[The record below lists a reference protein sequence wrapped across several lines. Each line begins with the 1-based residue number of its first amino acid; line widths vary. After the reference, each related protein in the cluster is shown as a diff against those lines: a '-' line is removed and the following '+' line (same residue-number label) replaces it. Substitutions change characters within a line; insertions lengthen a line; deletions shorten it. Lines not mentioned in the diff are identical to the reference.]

1 MELTIDAKDLATVLA
16 LPNRAV
22 PSRPSNPVLT
32 NLLLKA
38 EDNTLAVTGSDL
50 GAVTITAKAKAS
62 IAVEGEVLLPAKLL
76 TDMVGRMEGNL
87 ALNWDPETSQAI
99 IIAAPGC
106 SYSLSG
112 QPGED
117 YPLIERA
124 EGQQLTME
132 ASTLARALEATL
144 AIVSD
149 DESKQILCGVHL
161 QPASDGL
168 EVASTDGHRLSVFPV
183 AQEALEAFTPVTL
196 PSKGLKALSGHLGKA
211 EGMVAVTLDNTIAT
225 NELDNTIATF
235 DLGDLVFTT
244 RLLEGQ
250 YPEYRRLIPTAFAVE
265 TLINRQAWID
275 ALGRIMVV
283 ASQKND
289 IVKHQWN
296 DQGQLVLEADV
307 QGSSGRELV
316 GCEAS
321 EGQGEDV
328 LGKAK
333 NPMAFNGDY
342 LLDGLKAFGSEQV
355 ILHTNTPT
363 SPATITAPGSSQ
375 VYLVMPV
382 QIRDQI

>member
-1 MELTIDAKDLATVLA
+1 MELTIDAKDLAAVLA

-22 PSRPSNPVLT
+22 PSRPSNPVMT

-38 EDNTLAVTGSDL
+38 EGDTLAVTGSDL
-50 GAVTITAKAKAS
+50 GAVTITAKTKAS
-62 IAVEGEVLLPAKLL
+62 IAVEGEILLPAKLL

-124 EGQQLTME
+124 EGQQLTLE
-132 ASTLARALEATL
+132 ASTLAQALEATL
-144 AIVSD
+144 VTASN

-161 QPASDGL
+161 QPAADGL

-183 AQEALEAFTPVTL
+183 AQEAIEAFTPVTL
-196 PSKGLKALSGHLGKA
+196 PSRGLEALSRHLGKA
-211 EGMVAVTLDNTIAT
+211 EGMVTVT
-225 NELDNTIATF
+225 LDNTIATF

-250 YPEYRRLIPTAFAVE
+250 YPSYRQLIPQAFAVE
-265 TLINRQAWID
+265 TLINRQQWID
-275 ALGRIMVV
+275 ALSRIMVV
-283 ASQKND
+283 ASQKQG
-289 IVKHQWN
+289 IIKHQWN

-316 GCEAS
+316 DCEADIAS
-321 EGQGEDV
+321 QYRPP
-328 LGKAK
+328 A
-333 NPMAFNGDY
+333 PMAFNGGY

-375 VYLVMPV
+375 VYLVMPI
-382 QIRDQI
+382 QIRDPA

>member
-1 MELTIDAKDLATVLA
+1 
-16 LPNRAV
+16 
-22 PSRPSNPVLT
+22 
-32 NLLLKA
+32 
-38 EDNTLAVTGSDL
+38 
-50 GAVTITAKAKAS
+50 
-62 IAVEGEVLLPAKLL
+62 
-76 TDMVGRMEGNL
+76 MVGRMEGNL

-124 EGQQLTME
+124 EGQQLTLE
-132 ASTLARALEATL
+132 ASTLAQALEATL
-144 AIVSD
+144 VTASN

-161 QPASDGL
+161 QPAADGL

-183 AQEALEAFTPVTL
+183 AQEAIEAFTPVTL
-196 PSKGLKALSGHLGKA
+196 PSRGLEALSRHLGKA
-211 EGMVAVTLDNTIAT
+211 EGMVTVT
-225 NELDNTIATF
+225 LDNTIATF

-250 YPEYRRLIPTAFAVE
+250 YPSYRQLIPQAFAVE
-265 TLINRQAWID
+265 TLINRQQWID
-275 ALGRIMVV
+275 ALSRIMVV
-283 ASQKND
+283 ASQKQG
-289 IVKHQWN
+289 IIKHQWN

-316 GCEAS
+316 DCEADIAS
-321 EGQGEDV
+321 QYRPP
-328 LGKAK
+328 A
-333 NPMAFNGDY
+333 PMAFNGGY

-375 VYLVMPV
+375 VYLVMPI
-382 QIRDQI
+382 QIRDPA

>member
-1 MELTIDAKDLATVLA
+1 MLLTIDAKDLAAVLA

-22 PSRPSNPVLT
+22 PSRPSNPVTL

-62 IAVEGEVLLPAKLL
+62 IAVEGEILLPAKLL
-76 TDMVGRMEGNL
+76 TDMVGRMQGIL
-87 ALNWDPETSQAI
+87 HLTWDTETSQATI
-99 IIAAPGC
+99 NTLGGK
-106 SYSLSG
+106 YSLSG
-112 QPGED
+112 QPGEE

-124 EGQQLTME
+124 EGQQLTLE
-132 ASTLARALEATL
+132 ASTLAQALEATL
-144 AIVSD
+144 VTASN

-161 QPASDGL
+161 QLAADGL

-183 AQEALEAFTPVTL
+183 VQEGIEAFTPVTL
-196 PSKGLKALSGHLGKA
+196 PSKGLEALSRHLGKA
-211 EGMVAVTLDNTIAT
+211 EGMVTVT
-225 NELDNTIATF
+225 LDNTIATF

-265 TLINRQAWID
+265 TMINRQAWID
-275 ALGRIMVV
+275 ALSRIMVV
-283 ASQKND
+283 ASQKQG
-289 IVKHQWN
+289 IIRHQWN

-316 GCEAS
+316 DCEAS

>member
-1 MELTIDAKDLATVLA
+1 MELTIDARDLAAVLA

-38 EDNTLAVTGSDL
+38 EGDTLAVTGSDL

-62 IAVEGEVLLPAKLL
+62 VAVQGEILLPAKLL
-76 TDMVGRMEGNL
+76 TDMVGRMDGNL
-87 ALNWDPETSQAI
+87 ALNWDPETSQATI
-99 IIAAPGC
+99 NTLGGK
-106 SYSLSG
+106 YSLSG

-124 EGQQLTME
+124 EGQQLTLE
-132 ASTLARALEATL
+132 ASTLARALESTL
-144 AIVSD
+144 VTASN

-161 QPASDGL
+161 QPVADGL

-183 AQEALEAFTPVTL
+183 VQEAIEAFTPVTL

-211 EGMVAVTLDNTIAT
+211 EGMVTITLDNTIAT
-225 NELDNTIATF
+225 TLDNTIATF

-250 YPEYRRLIPTAFAVE
+250 YPEYRRLIPQSFAVE

-283 ASQKND
+283 ASQKNGIIRHHWD
-289 IVKHQWN
+289 K
-296 DQGQLVLEADV
+296 GQLVLEADV

-321 EGQGEDV
+321 DGQGEDV

-375 VYLVMPV
+375 VYLVMPI
-382 QIRDQI
+382 QIREPA

>member
-1 MELTIDAKDLATVLA
+1 MQLTIDAKGLAAVLA

-22 PSRPSNPVLT
+22 PSRPSNPVLA

-38 EDNTLAVTGSDL
+38 EGDTLAVTGSDL
-50 GAVTITAKAKAS
+50 GAVTITAKTRAS
-62 IAVEGEVLLPAKLL
+62 IAVEGDVLLPAKLL

-87 ALNWDPETSQAI
+87 ALNWDPETSQATI
-99 IIAAPGC
+99 NTLGGK
-106 SYSLSG
+106 YSLSG

-124 EGQQLTME
+124 QGQQLTLE
-132 ASTLARALEATL
+132 ASTLAQALESTL
-144 AIVSD
+144 VTASD
-149 DESKQILCGVHL
+149 DESKQILCGIHL
-161 QPASDGL
+161 QPAADGL

-183 AQEALEAFTPVTL
+183 AQEAIEAFTPVTL
-196 PSKGLKALSGHLGKA
+196 PSKGLEALSRHLGKA
-211 EGMVAVTLDNTIAT
+211 EGMVTIT
-225 NELDNTIATF
+225 LDNTIATF

-250 YPEYRRLIPTAFAVE
+250 YPEYRRLIPQAFAVE
-265 TLINRQAWID
+265 TLINRQAWIE

-283 ASQKND
+283 ASQKNGIIRHRWD
-289 IVKHQWN
+289 K
-296 DQGQLVLEADV
+296 GQLVLEADV

-321 EGQGEDV
+321 DGQGEDV

-342 LLDGLKAFGSEQV
+342 LLDGLRAFGSEQV

-363 SPATITAPGSSQ
+363 SPATITAPGSGQ

-382 QIRDQI
+382 QIREQA

>member
-1 MELTIDAKDLATVLA
+1 MELTIDAKDLAAVLA

-22 PSRPSNPVLT
+22 PSRPSNPVLA

-38 EDNTLAVTGSDL
+38 EGDTLAVTGSDL
-50 GAVTITAKAKAS
+50 GAVTITAKASAS
-62 IAVEGEVLLPAKLL
+62 IAVQGEILLPAKLL
-76 TDMVGRMEGNL
+76 TDMVSRMEGNL
-87 ALNWDPETSQAI
+87 ALNWDPETSQATI
-99 IIAAPGC
+99 NTLGGK
-106 SYSLSG
+106 YSLSG

-124 EGQQLTME
+124 EGQQLILE
-132 ASTLARALEATL
+132 ASTLARAVESTL
-144 AIVSD
+144 VTASD

-161 QPASDGL
+161 QPVADGL

-225 NELDNTIATF
+225 F

-275 ALGRIMVV
+275 ALSRIMVV
-283 ASQKND
+283 ASQKQG
-289 IVKHQWN
+289 IIRHQWN

-316 GCEAS
+316 DCEAS
-321 EGQGEDV
+321 EGQSEDV

-375 VYLVMPV
+375 VYLVMPI

>member
-1 MELTIDAKDLATVLA
+1 MELTIDAKDLAAVLA

-22 PSRPSNPVLT
+22 PNRPSNPVLT

-38 EDNTLAVTGSDL
+38 EGDTLAVTGSDL
-50 GAVTITAKAKAS
+50 GAVTITAKASAS
-62 IAVEGEVLLPAKLL
+62 IAVQGEILLPAKLL
-76 TDMVGRMEGNL
+76 TDMMGRMDGNL
-87 ALNWDPETSQAI
+87 ALNWDPETSQATI
-99 IIAAPGC
+99 NTLGGK
-106 SYSLSG
+106 YSLSG

-124 EGQQLTME
+124 EGQQLILE

-144 AIVSD
+144 VTASD
-149 DESKQILCGVHL
+149 DERKQILCGVHL
-161 QPASDGL
+161 QPVADGL

-183 AQEALEAFTPVTL
+183 AQEAIEAFTPVTL
-196 PSKGLKALSGHLGKA
+196 PSKGLEALGKHLGKA
-211 EGMVAVTLDNTIAT
+211 EGMVAVT
-225 NELDNTIATF
+225 LDNTIATF

-275 ALGRIMVV
+275 ALSRIMVV
-283 ASQKND
+283 ASQKQG
-289 IVKHQWN
+289 IIRHQWN

-316 GCEAS
+316 DCEAS

-375 VYLVMPV
+375 VYLVMPI
-382 QIRDQI
+382 QIREPA

>member
-1 MELTIDAKDLATVLA
+1 M
-16 LPNRAV
+16 
-22 PSRPSNPVLT
+22 T

-38 EDNTLAVTGSDL
+38 EGDTLAVTGSDL
-50 GAVTITAKAKAS
+50 GAVTITAKASAS

-112 QPGED
+112 QPGEE

-124 EGQQLTME
+124 EGQQLILE
-132 ASTLARALEATL
+132 ASTLAQALEATL
-144 AIVSD
+144 VTSSN
-149 DESKQILCGVHL
+149 DERKQILCGVHL
-161 QPASDGL
+161 QPAADGL
-168 EVASTDGHRLSVFPV
+168 EVASTNGHCLSVFPV
-183 AQEALEAFTPVTL
+183 VQEGVEAFTPVTL
-196 PSKGLKALSGHLGKA
+196 PSKGLEALGKHLAKA
-211 EGMVAVTLDNTIAT
+211 EGIVTIT
-225 NELDNTIATF
+225 LDNTIATF

-250 YPEYRRLIPTAFAVE
+250 YPEYRRLIPQAFVVE

-275 ALGRIMVV
+275 ALSRIMVV
-283 ASQKND
+283 ASQKQG
-289 IVKHQWN
+289 IIRHQWN

-316 GCEAS
+316 DCEAS

>member
-22 PSRPSNPVLT
+22 PSRPSNPVMT

-38 EDNTLAVTGSDL
+38 EGDTLAVTGSDL
-50 GAVTITAKAKAS
+50 GAVTITAKTAAS

-76 TDMVGRMEGNL
+76 TDMMGRMDGNL
-87 ALNWDPETSQAI
+87 ALNWDPETSQATI
-99 IIAAPGC
+99 STQG
-106 SYSLSG
+106 SKYSLSG
-112 QPGED
+112 QPGKD

-124 EGQQLTME
+124 EGQQLTLE
-132 ASTLARALEATL
+132 ASTLAQALEATL
-144 AIVSD
+144 VTASD

-161 QPASDGL
+161 QPVADGL

-211 EGMVAVTLDNTIAT
+211 EGMVMVT
-225 NELDNTIATF
+225 LDNTIATF
-235 DLGDLVFTT
+235 DLGGLVFTT

-250 YPEYRRLIPTAFAVE
+250 YPEYRRLIPQSFAVE
-265 TLINRQAWID
+265 TLINRQQWID
-275 ALGRIMVV
+275 ALSRIMVV
-283 ASQKND
+283 ASQKQG
-289 IVKHQWN
+289 IIRHQWN

-316 GCEAS
+316 DCEAS

>member
-50 GAVTITAKAKAS
+50 GAVTITAKASAS

-112 QPGED
+112 QPGEE

-124 EGQQLTME
+124 EGQQLTLE
-132 ASTLARALEATL
+132 ASTLAQALEATL

-161 QPASDGL
+161 QPVADGL

-211 EGMVAVTLDNTIAT
+211 EGMVMVT
-225 NELDNTIATF
+225 LDNTIATF
-235 DLGDLVFTT
+235 DLGGLVFTT

-250 YPEYRRLIPTAFAVE
+250 YPEYRRLIPQSFAVE
-265 TLINRQAWID
+265 TLINRQQWID
-275 ALGRIMVV
+275 ALSRIMVV
-283 ASQKND
+283 ASQKQG
-289 IVKHQWN
+289 IIRHQWN

-316 GCEAS
+316 DCEAS

-375 VYLVMPV
+375 VYLVMPI
-382 QIRDQI
+382 QIREPA

>member
-50 GAVTITAKAKAS
+50 GAVTITAKASAS
-62 IAVEGEVLLPAKLL
+62 IAVEGEILLPAKLL
-76 TDMVGRMEGNL
+76 TDMVGCMEGNL

-112 QPGED
+112 QPGEE

-124 EGQQLTME
+124 EGQQLTLE
-132 ASTLARALEATL
+132 ASTLAQALEATL

-161 QPASDGL
+161 QPVADGL

-211 EGMVAVTLDNTIAT
+211 EGMVTVT
-225 NELDNTIATF
+225 LDNTIATF

-275 ALGRIMVV
+275 ALSRIMVV
-283 ASQKND
+283 ASQKQG
-289 IVKHQWN
+289 IIRHQWN

-316 GCEAS
+316 DCEAS

-375 VYLVMPV
+375 VYLVMPI
-382 QIRDQI
+382 QIREPA

>member
-1 MELTIDAKDLATVLA
+1 MELTIDAKDLANVLA

-22 PSRPSNPVLT
+22 PSRPSNPVLA

-38 EDNTLAVTGSDL
+38 EGDTLAVTGADL
-50 GAVTITAKAKAS
+50 GAVTITAKASAS
-62 IAVEGEVLLPAKLL
+62 IAVQGEILLPAKLL

-112 QPGED
+112 QPGEE

-124 EGQQLTME
+124 EGQQLTLE
-132 ASTLARALEATL
+132 ASTLAQALEATL
-144 AIVSD
+144 VTVSD
-149 DESKQILCGVHL
+149 DESKQILCGVDL
-161 QPASDGL
+161 QPVADGL

-225 NELDNTIATF
+225 F

-275 ALGRIMVV
+275 ALSRIMVV
-283 ASQKND
+283 ASQKQG
-289 IVKHQWN
+289 IIRHQWN

-316 GCEAS
+316 DCEAS

-375 VYLVMPV
+375 VYLVMPI
-382 QIRDQI
+382 QIREPA

>member
-50 GAVTITAKAKAS
+50 GAVTITAKASAS

-112 QPGED
+112 QPGEE

-124 EGQQLTME
+124 EGQQLTLE
-132 ASTLARALEATL
+132 ASTLAQALEATL

-161 QPASDGL
+161 QPVADGL

-211 EGMVAVTLDNTIAT
+211 EGMVTVT
-225 NELDNTIATF
+225 LDNTIATF

-275 ALGRIMVV
+275 ALSRIMVV
-283 ASQKND
+283 ASQKQG
-289 IVKHQWN
+289 IIRHQWN

-316 GCEAS
+316 DCEAS

-375 VYLVMPV
+375 VYLVMPI
-382 QIRDQI
+382 QIREPA

>member
-1 MELTIDAKDLATVLA
+1 MLLTIDAKDLANVLA

-22 PSRPSNPVLT
+22 PSRPSNPVML

-62 IAVEGEVLLPAKLL
+62 IAVEGEILLPAKLL
-76 TDMVGRMEGNL
+76 TDMVGRMQGIL
-87 ALNWDPETSQAI
+87 HLTWDTETSQATI
-99 IIAAPGC
+99 NTLGGK
-106 SYSLSG
+106 YSLSG
-112 QPGED
+112 QPGEE

-124 EGQQLTME
+124 EGQQLILE
-132 ASTLARALEATL
+132 ASTLARAVESTL
-144 AIVSD
+144 VTASD

-161 QPASDGL
+161 QPVADGL

-183 AQEALEAFTPVTL
+183 AQEAIEAFTPVTL
-196 PSKGLKALSGHLGKA
+196 PSKGLEALGKHLGKA
-211 EGMVAVTLDNTIAT
+211 EGMAMATIT
-225 NELDNTIATF
+225 LDNTIATF

-250 YPEYRRLIPTAFAVE
+250 YPEYRRLIPQSFAVE
-265 TLINRQAWID
+265 TLINRQTWIE

-283 ASQKND
+283 ASQKNGIIRHRWD
-289 IVKHQWN
+289 K
-296 DQGQLVLEADV
+296 GQLVLEADV
-307 QGSSGRELV
+307 EGSSGRELV
-316 GCEAS
+316 GCEADIAS
-321 EGQGEDV
+321 EYRPP
-328 LGKAK
+328 A
-333 NPMAFNGDY
+333 PMAFNGDY
-342 LLDGLKAFGSEQV
+342 LLDGLKIFGSEQV

>member
-1 MELTIDAKDLATVLA
+1 MKLTIDAKELAAVLA

-50 GAVTITAKAKAS
+50 GAVTITAKASAS

-112 QPGED
+112 QPGEE

-124 EGQQLTME
+124 EGQQLILE
-132 ASTLARALEATL
+132 ASTLARAVESTL
-144 AIVSD
+144 VTASD
-149 DESKQILCGVHL
+149 DERKQILCGVHL
-161 QPASDGL
+161 QPVADGL

-183 AQEALEAFTPVTL
+183 AQEAIKPFTPVTL
-196 PSKGLKALSGHLGKA
+196 PSKGLEALGKHLGKA
-211 EGMVAVTLDNTIAT
+211 EGIVTIT
-225 NELDNTIATF
+225 LDNTIATF
-235 DLGDLVFTT
+235 DLGDLVFTA

-250 YPEYRRLIPTAFAVE
+250 YPEYRRLIPQAFAVE

-275 ALGRIMVV
+275 ALSRIMVV
-283 ASQKND
+283 ASQKQG
-289 IVKHQWN
+289 IIRHQWN

-316 GCEAS
+316 DCEAS

-375 VYLVMPV
+375 VYLVMPI
-382 QIRDQI
+382 QIREPA

>member
-1 MELTIDAKDLATVLA
+1 MELTIDAKDLANVLA

-22 PSRPSNPVLT
+22 PSRPSNPVLA

-38 EDNTLAVTGSDL
+38 EGDTLAVTGSDL
-50 GAVTITAKAKAS
+50 GAVTITAKASAS
-62 IAVEGEVLLPAKLL
+62 IAVQGEILLPAKLL

-112 QPGED
+112 QPGEE

-124 EGQQLTME
+124 EGQQLTLE
-132 ASTLARALEATL
+132 ASTLAQALEATL
-144 AIVSD
+144 VTVSD
-149 DESKQILCGVHL
+149 DESKQILCGVDL
-161 QPASDGL
+161 QPVADGL

-225 NELDNTIATF
+225 F

-275 ALGRIMVV
+275 ALSRIMVV
-283 ASQKND
+283 ASQKQG
-289 IVKHQWN
+289 IIRHQWN

-316 GCEAS
+316 DCEAS

-375 VYLVMPV
+375 VYLVMPI

>member
-22 PSRPSNPVLT
+22 PSRPSNPVMT

-38 EDNTLAVTGSDL
+38 EGDTLAVTGSDL
-50 GAVTITAKAKAS
+50 GAVTITAKTAAS

-112 QPGED
+112 QPGEE

-124 EGQQLTME
+124 EGQQLTLE
-132 ASTLARALEATL
+132 ASTLAQALEATL
-144 AIVSD
+144 VTASD

-161 QPASDGL
+161 QPVADGL

-211 EGMVAVTLDNTIAT
+211 EGMVTVT
-225 NELDNTIATF
+225 LDNTIATF
-235 DLGDLVFTT
+235 DLGGLVFTT

-250 YPEYRRLIPTAFAVE
+250 YPEYRRLIPQAFVVE
-265 TLINRQAWID
+265 TLINRQDWID

-316 GCEAS
+316 GCEVTK
-321 EGQGEDV
+321 GQDVPGEAR
-328 LGKAK
+328 K
-333 NPMAFNGDY
+333 PMAFNGDY

-375 VYLVMPV
+375 VYLVMPI
-382 QIRDQI
+382 QIREPA

>member
-1 MELTIDAKDLATVLA
+1 MELTIDAKDLANVLA

-50 GAVTITAKAKAS
+50 GAVTITAKTAAS

-87 ALNWDPETSQAI
+87 ALNWDPETSQATI
-99 IIAAPGC
+99 STQG
-106 SYSLSG
+106 SKYSLSG

-124 EGQQLTME
+124 EGQQLTLE
-132 ASTLARALEATL
+132 ASTLARAVESTL
-144 AIVSD
+144 VTASD

-161 QPASDGL
+161 QPVADGL

-211 EGMVAVTLDNTIAT
+211 EGMVTVT
-225 NELDNTIATF
+225 LDNTIATF

-250 YPEYRRLIPTAFAVE
+250 YPEYRRLIPQSFAVE
-265 TLINRQAWID
+265 TLINRQQWID
-275 ALGRIMVV
+275 ALSRIMVV
-283 ASQKND
+283 ASQKQG
-289 IVKHQWN
+289 IIRHQWN

-375 VYLVMPV
+375 VYLVMPI
-382 QIRDQI
+382 QIREPA

>member
-1 MELTIDAKDLATVLA
+1 MELTIHAKDLANVLA

-22 PSRPSNPVLT
+22 PSRPSNPVLA

-38 EDNTLAVTGSDL
+38 EGDTLAVTGSDL

-62 IAVEGEVLLPAKLL
+62 IAVEGEILLPAKLL
-76 TDMVGRMEGNL
+76 SDMVGRMDGNL

-124 EGQQLTME
+124 EGQQLTLE

-144 AIVSD
+144 VTASD

-161 QPASDGL
+161 QPVADGL

-183 AQEALEAFTPVTL
+183 VQEGVEAFTPVTL
-196 PSKGLKALSGHLGKA
+196 PSKGLEALGKHLGKA
-211 EGMVAVTLDNTIAT
+211 EGMVAVT
-225 NELDNTIATF
+225 LDNTIATF

-275 ALGRIMVV
+275 ALSRIMVV
-283 ASQKND
+283 ASQKQG
-289 IVKHQWN
+289 IIRHQWN

-316 GCEAS
+316 DCEAS

-375 VYLVMPV
+375 VYLVMPI
-382 QIRDQI
+382 QIREPA

>member
-50 GAVTITAKAKAS
+50 GAVTITAKASAS

-76 TDMVGRMEGNL
+76 TDMMGRMDGNL
-87 ALNWDPETSQAI
+87 ALNWDPETSQATI
-99 IIAAPGC
+99 STQG
-106 SYSLSG
+106 SKYSLSG

-124 EGQQLTME
+124 EGQQLTLE
-132 ASTLARALEATL
+132 ASTLARAVESTL
-144 AIVSD
+144 VTASD

-161 QPASDGL
+161 QPVADGL

-211 EGMVAVTLDNTIAT
+211 EGMVTVT
-225 NELDNTIATF
+225 LDNTIATF

-275 ALGRIMVV
+275 ALSRIMVV
-283 ASQKND
+283 ASQKQG
-289 IVKHQWN
+289 IIRHQWN

-316 GCEAS
+316 DCEAS

>member
-1 MELTIDAKDLATVLA
+1 MELTIDAKDLANVLA

-22 PSRPSNPVLT
+22 PSRPSNPVLA

-38 EDNTLAVTGSDL
+38 EGDTLAVTGSDL
-50 GAVTITAKAKAS
+50 GAVTITAKTRAS
-62 IAVEGEVLLPAKLL
+62 IAVEGEILLPAKLL

-87 ALNWDPETSQAI
+87 ALNWDPEANQAI

-124 EGQQLTME
+124 EGQQLTLE
-132 ASTLARALEATL
+132 ASTLAQALEATL
-144 AIVSD
+144 VTASN
-149 DESKQILCGVHL
+149 DESKQVLCGIHL
-161 QPASDGL
+161 QPAADGL

-183 AQEALEAFTPVTL
+183 AQEGVEAFTPVTL
-196 PSKGLKALSGHLGKA
+196 PSKGLEALGKHLGKA
-211 EGMVAVTLDNTIAT
+211 EGIAT
-225 NELDNTIATF
+225 ITLDNTIATF

-250 YPEYRRLIPTAFAVE
+250 YPEYRRLIPQSFAVE
-265 TLINRQAWID
+265 TLINRQAWIE
-275 ALGRIMVV
+275 ALSRIMVV
-283 ASQKND
+283 ASQKNS
-289 IVKHQWN
+289 IIRHRW

-307 QGSSGRELV
+307 EGSSGRELV
-316 GCEAS
+316 DCEAS
-321 EGQGEDV
+321 QGQGQDV

-333 NPMAFNGDY
+333 NPMAFNGGY
-342 LLDGLKAFGSEQV
+342 LLDGLKVFGSEQV

-363 SPATITAPGSSQ
+363 SPATITAPGSGQ

-382 QIRDQI
+382 QIREPA

>member
-1 MELTIDAKDLATVLA
+1 MELTIDAKDLAAVLA

-22 PSRPSNPVLT
+22 PNRPSNPVLT

-38 EDNTLAVTGSDL
+38 EGDTLAVTGSDL
-50 GAVTITAKAKAS
+50 GAVTITAKASAS
-62 IAVEGEVLLPAKLL
+62 IAVQGEILLPAKLL
-76 TDMVGRMEGNL
+76 TDMMGRMDGNL
-87 ALNWDPETSQAI
+87 ALNWDPETSQATI
-99 IIAAPGC
+99 NTLGGK
-106 SYSLSG
+106 YSLSG

-124 EGQQLTME
+124 EGQQLILE
-132 ASTLARALEATL
+132 ASTLARAVESTL
-144 AIVSD
+144 VTASD

-161 QPASDGL
+161 QPVADGL

-225 NELDNTIATF
+225 F

-275 ALGRIMVV
+275 ALSRIMVV
-283 ASQKND
+283 ASQKQG
-289 IVKHQWN
+289 IIRHQWN

-316 GCEAS
+316 DCEAS

-342 LLDGLKAFGSEQV
+342 LLDGLRVFGSEQV

>member
-1 MELTIDAKDLATVLA
+1 MLLTIDAKDLANVLA

-22 PSRPSNPVLT
+22 PSRPSNPVML

-62 IAVEGEVLLPAKLL
+62 IAVEGEILLPARLL
-76 TDMVGRMEGNL
+76 TDMVGRMQGIL
-87 ALNWDPETSQAI
+87 HLTWDTETSQATI
-99 IIAAPGC
+99 NTLGGK
-106 SYSLSG
+106 YSLSG

-124 EGQQLTME
+124 EGQQLTLE
-132 ASTLARALEATL
+132 ASTLARALESTL
-144 AIVSD
+144 VTASD

-161 QPASDGL
+161 QPVADGL

-183 AQEALEAFTPVTL
+183 VQEGVEAFTPVTL
-196 PSKGLKALSGHLGKA
+196 PSKGLEALGKHLGKA
-211 EGMVAVTLDNTIAT
+211 EGMAMATIT
-225 NELDNTIATF
+225 LDNTIATF

-250 YPEYRRLIPTAFAVE
+250 YPEYRRLIPQAFVVE

-283 ASQKND
+283 ASQKNGIIRHHWD
-289 IVKHQWN
+289 K
-296 DQGQLVLEADV
+296 GQLVLEADV
-307 QGSSGRELV
+307 EGSSGRELV
-316 GCEAS
+316 GCEADIAS
-321 EGQGEDV
+321 EYRPP
-328 LGKAK
+328 A
-333 NPMAFNGDY
+333 PMAFNGDY
-342 LLDGLKAFGSEQV
+342 LLDGLKIFGSEQV

>member
-1 MELTIDAKDLATVLA
+1 M
-16 LPNRAV
+16 
-22 PSRPSNPVLT
+22 T

-38 EDNTLAVTGSDL
+38 EGDTLAVTGSDL
-50 GAVTITAKAKAS
+50 GAVTITAKTAAS

-76 TDMVGRMEGNL
+76 TDMVGRMDGNL
-87 ALNWDPETSQAI
+87 ALNWDPETSQATI
-99 IIAAPGC
+99 STQG
-106 SYSLSG
+106 SKYSLSG

-132 ASTLARALEATL
+132 SSTLARALEATL
-144 AIVSD
+144 VTASD

-211 EGMVAVTLDNTIAT
+211 EGMVTITLDNTIAT
-225 NELDNTIATF
+225 TLDNTIATF

-250 YPEYRRLIPTAFAVE
+250 YPEYRRLIPQAFVVE
-265 TLINRQAWID
+265 TLINRQDWID

>member
-1 MELTIDAKDLATVLA
+1 MLLTIDAKDLAAVLA

-22 PSRPSNPVLT
+22 PSRPSNPVML

-38 EDNTLAVTGSDL
+38 KDNTLAVTGSDL

-62 IAVEGEVLLPAKLL
+62 IAVEGEILLPAKLL
-76 TDMVGRMEGNL
+76 TDMVGRMQGIL
-87 ALNWDPETSQAI
+87 HLTSDPETSQAI
-99 IIAAPGC
+99 ISTQG
-106 SYSLSG
+106 SKYSLSG

-124 EGQQLTME
+124 EGQQLTLE

-144 AIVSD
+144 VTASD
-149 DESKQILCGVHL
+149 DEAKQILCGIHL
-161 QPASDGL
+161 QPAADGL

-183 AQEALEAFTPVTL
+183 AQEGVEAFTPVTL
-196 PSKGLKALSGHLGKA
+196 PSKGLEALGKHLAKA
-211 EGMVAVTLDNTIAT
+211 EGMVTIT
-225 NELDNTIATF
+225 LDNTIATF

-250 YPEYRRLIPTAFAVE
+250 YPEYRRLIPQAFAVE
-265 TLINRQAWID
+265 TMINRQAWIE

-283 ASQKND
+283 ASRKQGIIRHRWD
-289 IVKHQWN
+289 

-307 QGSSGRELV
+307 EGSSGRELV

-342 LLDGLKAFGSEQV
+342 LLDGLRAFGSEQV

-382 QIRDQI
+382 QIRDQA

>member
-1 MELTIDAKDLATVLA
+1 MELTIDAKDLAAVLA

-22 PSRPSNPVLT
+22 PSRPSNPVLA

-38 EDNTLAVTGSDL
+38 EGDTLAVTGSDL
-50 GAVTITAKAKAS
+50 GAVTITAKASAS
-62 IAVEGEVLLPAKLL
+62 IAVQGEILLPAKLL
-76 TDMVGRMEGNL
+76 TDMMGRMDGNL
-87 ALNWDPETSQAI
+87 ALNWDPETSQATI
-99 IIAAPGC
+99 NTLGGK
-106 SYSLSG
+106 YFLSG

-124 EGQQLTME
+124 EGQQLILE

-144 AIVSD
+144 VTASD
-149 DESKQILCGVHL
+149 DERKQILCGVHL
-161 QPASDGL
+161 QPVADGL

-183 AQEALEAFTPVTL
+183 AQEAIEAFTPVTL
-196 PSKGLKALSGHLGKA
+196 PSRGLEALGKHLGKA
-211 EGMVAVTLDNTIAT
+211 EGMVAVT
-225 NELDNTIATF
+225 LDNTIATF

-275 ALGRIMVV
+275 ALSRIMVV
-283 ASQKND
+283 ASQKQG
-289 IVKHQWN
+289 IIRHQWN

-316 GCEAS
+316 DCEAS

-375 VYLVMPV
+375 VYLVMPI

>member
-22 PSRPSNPVLT
+22 PSRPSNPVMT

-38 EDNTLAVTGSDL
+38 EGDTLAVTGSDL
-50 GAVTITAKAKAS
+50 GAVTITAKTAAS

-112 QPGED
+112 QPGEE

-124 EGQQLTME
+124 EGQQLTLE
-132 ASTLARALEATL
+132 ASTLAQALEATL
-144 AIVSD
+144 VTVSD
-149 DESKQILCGVHL
+149 DESKQILCGVDL
-161 QPASDGL
+161 QPVADGL

-225 NELDNTIATF
+225 F

-275 ALGRIMVV
+275 ALSRIMVV
-283 ASQKND
+283 ASQKQG
-289 IVKHQWN
+289 IIRHQWN

-316 GCEAS
+316 DCEAS

-375 VYLVMPV
+375 VYLVMPI

>member
-1 MELTIDAKDLATVLA
+1 MELTIDARDLANVLA

-22 PSRPSNPVLT
+22 PSRPSSPVLA

-38 EDNTLAVTGSDL
+38 EGDTLAVTGSDL

-62 IAVEGEVLLPAKLL
+62 IAVQGEILLPAKLL
-76 TDMVGRMEGNL
+76 TDIVGRMDGNL
-87 ALNWDPETSQAI
+87 ALTWDPETSQTTI
-99 IIAAPGC
+99 NTLGGK
-106 SYSLSG
+106 YSLSG

-124 EGQQLTME
+124 EGQQLTLE

-144 AIVSD
+144 VTASD

-161 QPASDGL
+161 QPVADGL

-183 AQEALEAFTPVTL
+183 VQEAIEAFTPVTL
-196 PSKGLKALSGHLGKA
+196 PSKGLEALGKHLAKA
-211 EGMVAVTLDNTIAT
+211 EGMVTIT
-225 NELDNTIATF
+225 LDNTIATF

-275 ALGRIMVV
+275 ALSRIMVV

-307 QGSSGRELV
+307 EGSSGRELV
-316 GCEAS
+316 GCEVIK
-321 EGQGEDV
+321 GQDTP
-328 LGKAK
+328 GKARK
-333 NPMAFNGDY
+333 PMAFNGGY
-342 LLDGLKAFGSEQV
+342 LLDGLKTFGSEQV

-375 VYLVMPV
+375 VYLVMPI
-382 QIRDQI
+382 QIREPA

>member
-1 MELTIDAKDLATVLA
+1 MELTIDAKDLANSMA

-22 PSRPSNPVLT
+22 PNRPSNPVLA

-38 EDNTLAVTGSDL
+38 EGDTLAVTGSDL
-50 GAVTITAKAKAS
+50 GAVTITAKTRAS
-62 IAVEGEVLLPAKLL
+62 IAVEGEILLPAKLF
-76 TDMVGRMEGNL
+76 TDMVGRMEGIL
-87 ALNWDPETSQAI
+87 HLTWDTETSQATI
-99 IIAAPGC
+99 NTLGGK
-106 SYSLSG
+106 YSLSG

-124 EGQQLTME
+124 EGQQLTLE
-132 ASTLARALEATL
+132 ASTLARALESTL
-144 AIVSD
+144 VTASD
-149 DESKQILCGVHL
+149 DESKQILCGIHL
-161 QPASDGL
+161 QPVADDL

-183 AQEALEAFTPVTL
+183 VQEGVEAFTPVTL
-196 PSKGLKALSGHLGKA
+196 PSRGLEALGKHLGKA
-211 EGMVAVTLDNTIAT
+211 EGIAT
-225 NELDNTIATF
+225 ITLDNTIATF

-250 YPEYRRLIPTAFAVE
+250 YPEYRRLIPQSFAVE
-265 TLINRQAWID
+265 TMINRQDWID

-283 ASQKND
+283 ANQVSLKTG
-289 IVKHQWN
+289 IVRHRW

-307 QGSSGRELV
+307 EGSSGRELV

-375 VYLVMPV
+375 VYLVMPI
-382 QIRDQI
+382 QIREPA

>member
-1 MELTIDAKDLATVLA
+1 MELTIDAKDLAAVLA

-22 PSRPSNPVLT
+22 PSRPSNPVLA

-38 EDNTLAVTGSDL
+38 EGDTLAVTGSDL
-50 GAVTITAKAKAS
+50 GAVTITAKASAS
-62 IAVEGEVLLPAKLL
+62 IAVQGEILLPAKLL
-76 TDMVGRMEGNL
+76 TDMMGRMDGNL
-87 ALNWDPETSQAI
+87 ALNWDPETSQATI
-99 IIAAPGC
+99 NTLGGK
-106 SYSLSG
+106 YSLSG

-124 EGQQLTME
+124 EGQQLILE
-132 ASTLARALEATL
+132 ASTLARAVESTL
-144 AIVSD
+144 VTASD

-161 QPASDGL
+161 QPVADGL

-211 EGMVAVTLDNTIAT
+211 EGMVTVT
-225 NELDNTIATF
+225 LDNTIATF
-235 DLGDLVFTT
+235 DLGGLVFTT

-250 YPEYRRLIPTAFAVE
+250 YPEYRRLIPQAFVVE
-265 TLINRQAWID
+265 TLINRQDWID

-316 GCEAS
+316 DCEAS

-375 VYLVMPV
+375 VYLVMPI

>member
-1 MELTIDAKDLATVLA
+1 MELTIDAKDLANVLA

-38 EDNTLAVTGSDL
+38 EGDTLAVTGSDL
-50 GAVTITAKAKAS
+50 GAVTITAKAS

-112 QPGED
+112 QPGEE

-124 EGQQLTME
+124 EGQQLTLE
-132 ASTLARALEATL
+132 ASTLAQALEATL

-161 QPASDGL
+161 QPVADGL

-211 EGMVAVTLDNTIAT
+211 ENMVAVT
-225 NELDNTIATF
+225 LDNTIATF

-275 ALGRIMVV
+275 ALSRIMVV
-283 ASQKND
+283 ASQKQG
-289 IVKHQWN
+289 IIRHQWN

-316 GCEAS
+316 DCEAS

-375 VYLVMPV
+375 VYLVMPI
-382 QIRDQI
+382 QIREPA

>member
-1 MELTIDAKDLATVLA
+1 MELTIDAKDLAAVLA

-22 PSRPSNPVLT
+22 PSRPSNPVMT

-50 GAVTITAKAKAS
+50 GAVTITAKAAAS
-62 IAVEGEVLLPAKLL
+62 IAVEGEILLPAKLL
-76 TDMVGRMEGNL
+76 ADMVGRMEGIL
-87 ALNWDPETSQAI
+87 HLTWDVEHSQATI
-99 IIAAPGC
+99 NTLGGK
-106 SYSLSG
+106 YSLSG

-124 EGQQLTME
+124 EGQQLTLE

-144 AIVSD
+144 VTASD
-149 DESKQILCGVHL
+149 NETKQILCGIHL
-161 QPASDGL
+161 QPAADGL
-168 EVASTDGHRLSVFPV
+168 EVASTDGHRLSVFRV
-183 AQEALEAFTPVTL
+183 AQEGVEAFTPVTL
-196 PSKGLKALSGHLGKA
+196 PSKGLEALGKHLAKA
-211 EGMVAVTLDNTIAT
+211 EGMVTIT
-225 NELDNTIATF
+225 LDNTIATF
-235 DLGDLVFTT
+235 DLGGLVFTT

-250 YPEYRRLIPTAFAVE
+250 YPEYRRLIPQAFAVE

-275 ALGRIMVV
+275 ALSRIMVV
-283 ASQKND
+283 ASQKQG
-289 IVKHQWN
+289 IIKHQWN

-316 GCEAS
+316 GCEVIK
-321 EGQGEDV
+321 GQDTPGEAR
-328 LGKAK
+328 K
-333 NPMAFNGDY
+333 PMAFNGGY

-375 VYLVMPV
+375 VYLVMPI
-382 QIRDQI
+382 QIREQA

>member
-1 MELTIDAKDLATVLA
+1 MELTIDAKDLANVLA

-50 GAVTITAKAKAS
+50 GAVTITAKTAAS
-62 IAVEGEVLLPAKLL
+62 IAVEGEILLPAKLL
-76 TDMVGRMEGNL
+76 TDMVGRMDGNL

-132 ASTLARALEATL
+132 SSTLARALESTL
-144 AIVSD
+144 VTASD

-161 QPASDGL
+161 QPVADGL

-211 EGMVAVTLDNTIAT
+211 EGMVTVT
-225 NELDNTIATF
+225 LDNTIATF
-235 DLGDLVFTT
+235 DLGGLVFTT

-250 YPEYRRLIPTAFAVE
+250 YPEYRRLIPQAFVVE
-265 TLINRQAWID
+265 TLINRQDWID

-283 ASQKND
+283 ASQKQG
-289 IVKHQWN
+289 IIRHQWN

-316 GCEAS
+316 DCEAS

-375 VYLVMPV
+375 VYLVMPI

>member
-1 MELTIDAKDLATVLA
+1 MELTIDAKDLAAVLA

-22 PSRPSNPVLT
+22 PSRPSNPVLA

-38 EDNTLAVTGSDL
+38 EGDTLAVTGSDL
-50 GAVTITAKAKAS
+50 GAVTITAKASAS
-62 IAVEGEVLLPAKLL
+62 IAVQGEILLPAKLL
-76 TDMVGRMEGNL
+76 TDMMGRMDGNL
-87 ALNWDPETSQAI
+87 ALNWDPETSQATI
-99 IIAAPGC
+99 NTLGGK
-106 SYSLSG
+106 YSLSG

-124 EGQQLTME
+124 EGQQLILE

-144 AIVSD
+144 VTASD
-149 DESKQILCGVHL
+149 DERKQILCGVHL
-161 QPASDGL
+161 QPVADGL

-183 AQEALEAFTPVTL
+183 AQEAIEAFTPVTL
-196 PSKGLKALSGHLGKA
+196 PSRGLEALGKHLGKA
-211 EGMVAVTLDNTIAT
+211 EGMVAVT
-225 NELDNTIATF
+225 LDNTIATF

-275 ALGRIMVV
+275 ALSRIMVV
-283 ASQKND
+283 ASQKQG
-289 IVKHQWN
+289 IIRHQWN

-316 GCEAS
+316 DCEAS

-342 LLDGLKAFGSEQV
+342 LLDGLRVFGSEQV